1 MPEMNGWEV
10 CKNIK
15 SDSVLNTI
23 KVIMMSAHATTN
35 EDYIAGM
42 ESGADAYI
50 MKPDISRDIVKI
62 VDKYLK

>member
-1 MPEMNGWEV
+1 
-10 CKNIK
+10 
-15 SDSVLNTI
+15 
-23 KVIMMSAHATTN
+23 MSAHATTN